1 MRVNLQYKLNLTHH
15 TKIGNR
21 EKEDYNF
28 LGLSTSKKIEHLKE
42 QKINSEEGNAM
53 GKRNTRSPKKAVNRR
68 FNPVKAKLESIS
80 ECFDQLRHGL
90 PAKQE
95 EYVEGDRITHSY
107 VKSCF
112 LMIIQRAVDINN
124 VIIEF
129 SGQTPPQQKHQ
140 SFRALHQNSAIDR
153 ETLDFFMNALDYYEK
168 IANPYQ
174 ELAPAELYDAS
185 LELLKYGEAYT
196 SQLENFFVNFS
207 PS

>member
-1 MRVNLQYKLNLTHH
+1 
-15 TKIGNR
+15 
-21 EKEDYNF
+21 
-28 LGLSTSKKIEHLKE
+28 
-42 QKINSEEGNAM
+42 M
-53 GKRNTRSPKKAVNRR
+53 GKRKARSPKKSASRQ

-90 PAKQE
+90 PEKQE
-95 EYVEGDRITHSY
+95 EYIEGDRITHSY

-129 SGQTPPQQKHQ
+129 SGQTPPQQKHH
-140 SFRALHQNSAIDR
+140 SFRALYQRRAIDR
-153 ETLDFFMNALDYYEK
+153 ETMDFFMEALDYYEK

-174 ELAPAELYDAS
+174 ELAPSELYDAS
-185 LELLKYGEAYT
+185 LQLLKYGEAYT
-196 SQLENFFVNFS
+196 RQLENFFLNLS

>member
-1 MRVNLQYKLNLTHH
+1 
-15 TKIGNR
+15 
-21 EKEDYNF
+21 
-28 LGLSTSKKIEHLKE
+28 
-42 QKINSEEGNAM
+42 M
-53 GKRNTRSPKKAVNRR
+53 GKRKVRSPKKTENRR
-68 FNPVKAKLESIS
+68 FNPVKAKLESIN

-90 PAKQE
+90 PENQE

-129 SGQTPPQQKHQ
+129 SEKTPSQQKHH
-140 SFRALHQNSAIDR
+140 SFRALHQSNAIDR
-153 ETLDFFMNALDYYEK
+153 ETMDFFMEALDYYEK

-174 ELAPAELYDAS
+174 ELAPSELYDAA
-185 LELLKYGEAYT
+185 LQLLKYGEAYT
-196 SQLENFFVNFS
+196 RQLENFFVNLP

>member
-1 MRVNLQYKLNLTHH
+1 MK
-15 TKIGNR
+15 
-21 EKEDYNF
+21 
-28 LGLSTSKKIEHLKE
+28 
-42 QKINSEEGNAM
+42 
-53 GKRNTRSPKKAVNRR
+53 KRNTKKRSKKLASRR

-90 PAKQE
+90 PAKKA

-129 SGQTPPQQKHQ
+129 SGQTPPLQKHH
-140 SFRALHQNSAIDR
+140 SFRALHQNSTIDR
-153 ETLDFFMNALDYYEK
+153 ETLDFFMKALDYYES

-174 ELAPAELYDAS
+174 ELPPSELYDAS
-185 LELLKYGEAYT
+185 WELLKYGEAYT
-196 SQLENFFVNFS
+196 NQIERFFLKTS
-207 PS
+207 RA

>member
-1 MRVNLQYKLNLTHH
+1 
-15 TKIGNR
+15 
-21 EKEDYNF
+21 
-28 LGLSTSKKIEHLKE
+28 
-42 QKINSEEGNAM
+42 M
-53 GKRNTRSPKKAVNRR
+53 GKRSAKTPKKLTARR

-95 EYVEGDRITHSY
+95 EYTEADRITHSY

-129 SGQTPPQQKHQ
+129 SGQTPPLQKHH
-140 SFRALHQNSAIDR
+140 SFHTLHQYSTIDK
-153 ETLDFFMNALDYYEK
+153 ETLDFFMKALDYYER

-174 ELAPAELYDAS
+174 ELPPSELYDAS
-185 LELLKYGEAYT
+185 RELLEYGEAYT
-196 SQLENFFVNFS
+196 NQIEDYFLNSS
-207 PS
+207 PD

>member
-1 MRVNLQYKLNLTHH
+1 MK
-15 TKIGNR
+15 
-21 EKEDYNF
+21 
-28 LGLSTSKKIEHLKE
+28 
-42 QKINSEEGNAM
+42 
-53 GKRNTRSPKKAVNRR
+53 KRNVRNPKKTTNRR
-68 FNPVKAKLESIS
+68 FNPVKAKLESIN

-95 EYVEGDRITHSY
+95 EYIDGDRITHSY

-129 SGQTPPQQKHQ
+129 SGQTLPQQKHH
-140 SFRALHQNSAIDR
+140 SFRALHQSNAIDR
-153 ETLDFFMNALDYYEK
+153 ETMDFFMKALDCYEK

-174 ELAPAELYDAS
+174 ELAPAELYDTA
-185 LELLKYGEAYT
+185 LQLLKYGEAYT
-196 SQLENFFVNFS
+196 RQLENFFVSLS